1 MKNKGL
7 IIGFAIVLFLASLFY
22 LSFTWKTRQVEKWA
36 ASEAVELAGNDSL
49 AVDSI
54 RINLLDSMGP
64 EDIYSLGVVKYTYE
78 DCKERE
84 LNLGLDLQGGMN
96 VTLAVDVP
104 EIIKALSDESDDET
118 FQEAFNAANER
129 DRGEADFITLFKEEF
144 EKRQPNTGLA
154 AIFYTK
160 ELKEELP
167 NKYKS
172 TNQEVYDWLR
182 KESQE
187 QVAQAYEI
195 IKARIDK
202 FGVAQPNVQEVGNG
216 RIMVELPGVKDPK
229 RIRRLLQQEAELEF
243 WNVYPNYEGYQFLE
257 QAEKV
262 IINKMKLAEGQDTT
276 EEEEST
282 LEDAL
287 GGLDDSGLTPL
298 EEETDELAES
308 SSIDTGATEDDL
320 FAESTDSAASD
331 SVDNLNQTPEQFAK
345 DHPLLAKIQPNA
357 GENQWNQSAFIGYV
371 ESRDRAQFD
380 QWLQDPDVQS
390 LLPSNLHFRW
400 SFKPVVSEANGR
412 KFYMLYALKSNR
424 DGDPALE
431 GNVVTDAR
439 KMISPGGEVSVSM
452 SMNAEGAREWEAITE
467 KASKKAPKEQIAI
480 VLDDFVYSAPTVQNK
495 ISGGVSDI
503 SGGFTQKEADD
514 LENIL
519 KAGKLP
525 APTRIVEESVVG
537 PSLGEAAISSGIT
550 ALVVGFMLVIIFM
563 VLYYNKAGIYADI
576 ALIANLVFVIG
587 VLASFGAALTL
598 PGMAG
603 LVLTVGMAV
612 DANVLIYERIKEELS
627 LGKQLKA
634 AVSNG
639 YKAALTSILDANITT
654 LIAGAILAA
663 FGKGPVKGFAI
674 ILVIGICCSF
684 FTAVFLT
691 RLFFDADIKKGR
703 DTKFTTGL
711 SKNVFKSVNWNFI
724 GNRRK
729 FYIVSAI
736 IILAGIGSLLT
747 KGLSTGVDFKGGWSY
762 VIKAENTSSDD
773 VKTLLGNSIEAN
785 TEVKTYGSNDQ
796 YRITTSYMIDDKSQ
810 DASEKVES
818 KVIES
823 LSDLGVTES
832 DILSSSKVGP
842 TIASDIR
849 TASTWAIILSLIG
862 MFGYIVLRFRK
873 VGYGLGA
880 TTALFH
886 DVMVVFSIYSIFY
899 GIFPFALDIDQAFI
913 AAILT
918 VVGYSIN
925 DTVVVFDRVREFLG
939 LHKYEKDTG
948 AVINNA
954 VNQTLSRTVVT
965 SLTTLL
971 VILVL
976 FIAGGE
982 GLKGFTFA
990 LLVGVAVGTYSSVC
1004 IATPVVVDIEEKR
1017 GKK

>member
-7 IIGFAIVLFLASLFY
+7 IIGFAIVLFLASIFY

-36 ASEAVELAGNDSL
+36 AAEAVELAGNDSL
-49 AVDSI
+49 AVDSL
-54 RINLLDSMGP
+54 RINILDSMGP
-64 EDIYSLGVVKYTYE
+64 ENIYSLGVVKYTYE

-104 EIIKALSDESDDET
+104 EIIKALSDNSEDET
-118 FQEAFNAANER
+118 FNEAFKAAENR
-129 DRGEADFITLFKEEF
+129 DLGEADFITLFKDEF
-144 EKRQPNTGLA
+144 EKRQPDVGLA

-160 ELKEELP
+160 ELKDELP

-172 TNQEVYDWLR
+172 SNQEVYDWLR

-229 RIRRLLQQEAELEF
+229 RIRRLLQQKAELEF
-243 WNVYPNYEGYQFLE
+243 WNTYPNYEGYKFLE
-257 QAEKV
+257 QAEKI

-276 EEEEST
+276 SQEEGS

-287 GGLDDSGLTPL
+287 TGDDDGGLTPFN
-298 EEETDELAES
+298 EENTMDSADTS
-308 SSIDTGATEDDL
+308 STEDDL
-320 FAESTDSAASD
+320 FAESDDTSS
-331 SVDNLNQTPEQFAK
+331 SVDTADNLNQTPEQFAK

-380 QWLQDPDVQS
+380 QWLQDEDVQS
-390 LLPSNLHFRW
+390 LLPSNLNFRW
-400 SFKPVVSEANGR
+400 SFKPIISEANGR

-424 DGDPALE
+424 DGDPALG

-467 KASKKAPKEQIAI
+467 KASKKSPKEQIAI

-503 SGGFTQKEADD
+503 SGGFTQKEAAD

-537 PSLGEAAISSGIT
+537 PSLGDAAISSGIT
-550 ALVVGFMLVIIFM
+550 ALVVGFLLVIVFM
-563 VLYYNKAGIYADI
+563 VLYYNKAGLYADI
-576 ALIANLVFVIG
+576 ALVANLVFVIG

-612 DANVLIYERIKEELS
+612 DANVLIYERIKEELA

-634 AVSNG
+634 AVNNG
-639 YKAALTSILDANITT
+639 YKAALSSILDANITT
-654 LIAGAILAA
+654 LIAGGILAA

-703 DTKFTTGL
+703 DTKFTTRL
-711 SKNVFKSVNWNFI
+711 SKNVFRDVNWNFI
-724 GNRRK
+724 GNRKK
-729 FYIVSAI
+729 FYVISSV
-736 IILAGIGSLLT
+736 IILAGIGSLMT

-762 VIKAENTSSDD
+762 VIKVENSTSNE
-773 VKTLLGNSIEAN
+773 VKTLLSQTIESN

-796 YRITTSYMIDDKSQ
+796 YRITTSHMIDDKSQ

-818 KVIES
+818 KVVEALSS
-823 LSDLGVTES
+823 LKVTDK

-880 TTALFH
+880 TAALFH

-925 DTVVVFDRVREFLG
+925 DTVVVFDRVREFLA
-939 LHKYEKDTG
+939 LHKYEKDTP

-976 FIAGGE
+976 FLAGGE

-1004 IATPVVVDIEEKR
+1004 IATPVVVDIEER
-1017 GKK
+1017 TGKKKS